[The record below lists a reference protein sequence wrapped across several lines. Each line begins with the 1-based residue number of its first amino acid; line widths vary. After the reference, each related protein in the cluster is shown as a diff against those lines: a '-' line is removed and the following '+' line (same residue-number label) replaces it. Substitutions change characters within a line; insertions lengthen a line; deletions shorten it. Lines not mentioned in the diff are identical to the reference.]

1 MRRKDL
7 YLYIGYTPKRVS
19 CGGKTRYWSQSD
31 ARNAARKYNR
41 RVLFGDVRDYWCR
54 LHGCWHIGHHDK
66 HRYARL
72 KLSKD
77 VAWFRVWGS
86 RN

>member
-7 YLYIGYTPKRVS
+7 YMYIGYTPRRAS
-19 CGGKTRYWSQSD
+19 CRDKVRYWSQSD
-31 ARNAARKYNR
+31 ARNAAREYNR
-41 RVLFGDVRDYWCR
+41 RVLFGDVGDYWCR
-54 LHGCWHIGHHDK
+54 LHGCWHIGHSDK
-66 HRYARL
+66 HRYPRW
-72 KLSKD
+72 KLRED